1 MSKKNPKENSYDFEL
16 RLYGIQYL
24 ILVIF
29 IALGIRFYVLQ
40 VVRHDDFQAR
50 AENNRIR
57 EIPILAPRG
66 AILDR
71 GENVLVDNT
80 PASNIVLTPDP
91 EFMQNLDQTVNA
103 MVENLGIDRD
113 QLVKELNNPL
123 RPKSQPILVKQ
134 NATLADRA
142 WVSAREFEY
151 PEITV
156 EEQPQRN
163 YRYGKLAAHVL
174 GYIGEISPKQL
185 ESPRYSGYKS
195 GDIIGLGGIE
205 AVYDKELRG
214 KDGMRRV
221 IVDSRGRPIRTL
233 EIIPPTRG
241 QDIIT
246 TIDIDMQRTAEE
258 EFDKAGDTGVAIAMN
273 PQNGEIYALASRPA
287 FDPNIFA
294 QNVISGGEN
303 RKEVRAIITDPKH
316 PLYNKSIQGIYPTGS
331 TWKLLMSTA
340 ALEEGIITPKESRIV
355 CGGGISMGNRFV
367 RCMGNHGAPPIHPA
381 IVHSCDGYFYRLG
394 LKMGVD
400 MIHEW
405 VTRFGMG
412 QKTGIDLP
420 DEQRGIIPSRE
431 RKKKVNPRNPEWK
444 DFDTVLASVGQGEVA
459 VPPMQLL
466 RAISGIVMGGEYY
479 TPHVL
484 KVAKETP
491 IREVKY
497 YDTPPTQLKLS
508 PETVKIL
515 SYACWGVVNEGGT
528 AGGVGF
534 PRDLNVGGKTGTAQV
549 IAMEKAGRGKEHRDH
564 AWFIGFA
571 PLHTDQK
578 PELGVVVLTEH
589 GGFGGRASA
598 PKVKMIMGVY
608 FSKKFGRPVLP
619 ELVAKAGQPQ
629 PSPQPGAATNPPA
642 RIARPVSDV
651 ARKPN

>member
-1 MSKKNPKENSYDFEL
+1 MSKKNPKEGSYDFEL

-40 VVRHDDFQAR
+40 VVRHDDFQQR

-71 GENVLVDNT
+71 SEVVLVDNT
-80 PASNIVLTPDP
+80 PASNIILTPDP
-91 EFMQNLDQTVNA
+91 EFMENLDQTVNA

-134 NATLADRA
+134 NATDADRS
-142 WVSAREFEY
+142 WVKAREFEY

-174 GYIGEISPKQL
+174 GYIGEISAKQL
-185 ESPRYSGYKS
+185 ESPKYNGYKS

-233 EIIPPTRG
+233 EIIPPIRG

-258 EFDKAGDTGVAIAMN
+258 EFDKASDTGVAIAMN

-303 RKEVRAIITDPKH
+303 RKEVRAIITDPKY
-316 PLYNKSIQGIYPTGS
+316 PLYNKGIQGIYPTGS
-331 TWKLLMSTA
+331 TWKLMMSVA

-367 RCMGNHGAPPIHPA
+367 RCMGNHGAPPDP
-381 IVHSCDGYFYRLG
+381 
-394 LKMGVD
+394 
-400 MIHEW
+400 
-405 VTRFGMG
+405 
-412 QKTGIDLP
+412 
-420 DEQRGIIPSRE
+420 
-431 RKKKVNPRNPEWK
+431 
-444 DFDTVLASVGQGEVA
+444 
-459 VPPMQLL
+459 
-466 RAISGIVMGGEYY
+466 
-479 TPHVL
+479 
-484 KVAKETP
+484 
-491 IREVKY
+491 
-497 YDTPPTQLKLS
+497 
-508 PETVKIL
+508 
-515 SYACWGVVNEGGT
+515 
-528 AGGVGF
+528 
-534 PRDLNVGGKTGTAQV
+534 PRDSPFLRRLFLPPRP
-549 IAMEKAGRGKEHRDH
+549 EDGRRYDSRLDDAVWHGAEDWHR
-564 AWFIGFA
+564 
-571 PLHTDQK
+571 
-578 PELGVVVLTEH
+578 
-589 GGFGGRASA
+589 
-598 PKVKMIMGVY
+598 
-608 FSKKFGRPVLP
+608 
-619 ELVAKAGQPQ
+619 
-629 PSPQPGAATNPPA
+629 SPQRSSAG
-642 RIARPVSDV
+642 
-651 ARKPN
+651 